1 MAVLIVGMKR
11 RGGGKE
17 IFLHQVELH
26 KMVGHRF
33 RGSSWRSGAWGVAA
47 LRKDDRDGGW
57 AKVHHM
63 VHLRPKSGVA
73 LRKNH
78 LYTYNKFIIC
88 NVPGKL
94 FQISHD

>member
-78 LYTYNKFIIC
+78 LYSTSILVLDLLHVVCIT
-88 NVPGKL
+88 
-94 FQISHD
+94 

>member
-1 MAVLIVGMKR
+1 MKR

-63 VHLRPKSGVA
+63 VHLRPKSGIA
-73 LRKNH
+73 LRKCSTRRMGSAINF
-78 LYTYNKFIIC
+78 LQSVASSY
-88 NVPGKL
+88 PG
-94 FQISHD
+94 